1 MKKIISLILCI
12 LLLSA
17 SISGLAAYA
26 DNSAMQIMQALDV
39 IEGDPDGNLREGDLV
54 KRSEFAKMA
63 VLLSEFKNKLSLN
76 SKISVFT
83 DCTSD
88 HWAAPYVRVAAENGI
103 IEGYSNGLFGPDDYI
118 SYAQAVTIAL
128 RLLGYT
134 DEDFGNTYP
143 EGQLGMASSL
153 KLGDG
158 VSKTRDELLSRSDVA
173 QIFKNML
180 LTSKKDSS
188 NDYIETLNY
197 SIKEDTVII
206 ATNDEDAAVTPGK
219 VYTTNGEYTIDE
231 SFNKEL
237 IGKKGSAVIN
247 SENKLV
253 TLIENGGQ
261 AQKYAVYAVGGDF
274 ISAYGANGLVTINC
288 DDATLSYN
296 GIEKT
301 TFSSLRSLLST
312 GDIIIWGKDA
322 YGNTDYLIAGESGFD
337 GPYTVK
343 NDGVIP
349 VDNDY
354 SSWFVL
360 KNGSDSSLSEIKKYD
375 IVYISKSLSGIFAYS
390 KKVSGVY
397 SKAVPNIDSPQSI
410 IVGGKEY
417 KIETPLA
424 FSKLS
429 SGGNNNIGDTVVL
442 LLGRDGGIADIMDN
456 EESMTDDYLP
466 ELKSETDTLDKTY
479 ALLLALGAIDNDDTD
494 TANAEKIIT
503 RGEFAKMAV
512 MSSSYRNLVSPGLK
526 LAIFADCL
534 PDNPLTPYIK
544 LASEKKLMSA
554 YNDSLFYPDK
564 AISLAEALDAS
575 LKILGYADTDFSEWP
590 SSQISIAK
598 QKGITDGINKSA
610 YDEITLNEAVTIIYN
625 TLLAT
630 NKSGSIKGIEMAGFS
645 YYDDAVLI
653 ATNSENSSVPS
664 GKLLTSVGTFSIDE
678 NNFDHSLVGKSGELL
693 VHSGKVQ
700 MFNKYK
706 GMYTQSIVYSAI
718 PGGLSIAANEGSAN
732 ISVADTTPVYINASK
747 TNFSKASSSIAVGDT
762 VYMCYDNSSRLK
774 YIYIDSSLLDGPFVV
789 NSPSGW
795 YVKFSGASP
804 DSKIMKN
811 GSEITSSMLL
821 NGDIIYY
828 AKSLDTAFVYNS
840 KVIGILEDASPSKDA
855 PDTVKV
861 SGNSYTIETGGVSFA
876 SSNFG
881 DTVVLSLG
889 RNGKVANGSSAKNEK
904 LSAYLTQ
911 TGVKSFTNSNGESYT
926 SNYARLVLADGT
938 EIDCATDSNYNS
950 WVNRIMQ
957 VSFTDGRAKLSML
970 TSPGTVSG
978 TVDAKKMLIG
988 SSKLSTDAKILDI
1001 GYIENGEAVSY
1012 KNVYIQRLDGIGISP
1027 SDVLSAKQENGYI
1040 TELILN
1046 NVTGDALSYGI
1057 ITQANTNLGTGK
1069 DGSFTASGSYTC
1081 DIGGSSYSYSG
1092 GAYAGISKGSAV
1104 SAVISGGRVV
1114 SFKKLDANKNSV
1126 KEINY
1131 THAILSN
1138 GTKLTLADDVTVYKR
1153 GVSYDY
1159 THLPLSEIIENSS
1172 KYSNISVYTDNTEA
1186 KGGRVRIIIVR

>member
-1 MKKIISLILCI
+1 MKKIISFALCI
-12 LLLSA
+12 LLLFANVSL
-17 SISGLAAYA
+17 IDAYA

-39 IEGDPDGNLREGDLV
+39 IQGDPDGNLRENDLV

-103 IEGYSNGLFGPDDYI
+103 IEGYSNGVFGPDDYI

-158 VSKTRDELLSRSDVA
+158 VSKTRDELITRYDVA

-180 LTSKKDSS
+180 LTSKKDSN
-188 NDYIETLNY
+188 NDYIETLNF
-197 SIKEDTVII
+197 SIKEDTVVI
-206 ATNDEDAAVTPGK
+206 ATNDEDAAVAPGK

-253 TLIENGGQ
+253 TLIDNGGQ
-261 AQKYAVYAVGGDF
+261 TLECAVYAVGGDF
-274 ISAYGANGLVTINC
+274 ISAYGGGKLLTISC

-301 TFSSLRSLLST
+301 TFSSLRSNLST

-322 YGNTDYLIAGESGFD
+322 YGNTDYLIAVRSGFD
-337 GPYTVK
+337 GPYTIREDGK
-343 NDGVIP
+343 IPLND
-349 VDNDY
+349 DY
-354 SSWFVL
+354 SSYFVL
-360 KNGSDSSLSEIKKYD
+360 KNGSNSSLSEIKKYD

-390 KKVSGVY
+390 KKVSGIY
-397 SKAVPNIDSPQSI
+397 SKAVPNIDSPQSV

-456 EESMTDDYLP
+456 EDGITDNYLP
-466 ELKSETDTLDKTY
+466 ELKQETDTMDKTY
-479 ALLLALGAIDNDDTD
+479 ALLLALGAIDNGDT
-494 TANAEKIIT
+494 EKTVT

-512 MSSSYRNLVSPGLK
+512 MSSSYRNLVSHGLK

-534 PDNPLTPYIK
+534 PDNPYTPYIK

-554 YNDSLFYPDK
+554 HNDSLFYPDK
-564 AISLAEALDAS
+564 PISLAEALDAS
-575 LKILGYADTDFSEWP
+575 LKIIGYSDTDFSEWP

-610 YDEITLNEAVTIIYN
+610 YDEISFDEAVTIIYN
-625 TLLAT
+625 TLVAT
-630 NKSGSIKGIEMAGFS
+630 NKSGTIKGIEMAGFN

-653 ATNSENSSVPS
+653 ATNSENTSVPS

-678 NNFDHSLVGKSGELL
+678 NNFDHSLVGKTGELL

-700 MFNKYK
+700 MFNKYN

-718 PGGLSIAANEGSAN
+718 PGGLSIAADNGSAN
-732 ISVADTTPVYINASK
+732 ISVSDTTPVYINASK
-747 TNFSKASSSIAVGDT
+747 TNFGKASSSIAVGDT

-811 GSEITSSMLL
+811 GSEITSSMLI
-821 NGDIIYY
+821 NGDVIYY
-828 AKSLDTAFVYNS
+828 AKSLDTAFVYNT
-840 KVIGILEDASPSKDA
+840 KVIGILEDATPSKDA

-861 SGNSYTIETGGVSFA
+861 SGNTYTIETGGVSFA
-876 SSNFG
+876 SSDFG

-889 RNGKVANGSSAKNEK
+889 RNGKVANGSSTKNEK

-950 WVNRIMQ
+950 WVNKIMQ
-957 VSFTDGRAKLSML
+957 VTFTDGKAKLSML

-988 SSKLSTDAKILDI
+988 SSKLSSDIKILDI

-1012 KNVYIQRLDGIGISP
+1012 KSVYIQRLDGIGISP
-1027 SDVLSAKQENGYI
+1027 SDVLSAKLENGYI

-1057 ITQANTNLGTGK
+1057 ITQANSNVGTNK
-1069 DGSFTASGSYTC
+1069 DGSYVASGSYTC

-1092 GAYAGISKGSAV
+1092 GAYTNITKGSAV
-1104 SAVISGGRVV
+1104 SAVISGGRVA

-1131 THAILSN
+1131 THAVLSN

-1159 THLPLSEIIENSS
+1159 THLPLSEIVDNSS